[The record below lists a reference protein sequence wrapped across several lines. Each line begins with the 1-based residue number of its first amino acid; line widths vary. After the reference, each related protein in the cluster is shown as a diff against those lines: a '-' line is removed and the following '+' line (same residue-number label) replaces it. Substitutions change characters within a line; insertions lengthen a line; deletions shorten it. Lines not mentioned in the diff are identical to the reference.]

1 MPLVKKPTLPAP
13 EPLPDD
19 SAQSFAD
26 RRDLPASLAAP
37 AASVRRAAVRALAE
51 AGGDESVKVLC
62 GRLPAETDGPVRE
75 AIFLALA
82 AIGGDAAVAG
92 LLPLL
97 SDEDPALRNGAI
109 ETLQQLPRPVAPRM
123 EALLADPD
131 SDVRIFAVNVAGNL
145 RHPDVERW
153 MLAVLRDDGHVN
165 VVAAAID
172 TLAEVGTEAACA
184 DLERVVRRFPG
195 DAFLAFT
202 QRTAL
207 RRIRGG

>member
-1 MPLVKKPTLPAP
+1 MPLVKTPTPPVAGNP
-13 EPLPDD
+13 PDEASPPFSGD
-19 SAQSFAD
+19 G
-26 RRDLPASLAAP
+26 DLPARLAAP

-51 AGGDESVKVLC
+51 TGNADAARALC
-62 GRLPAETDGPVRE
+62 GRLAVEADGAVRE
-75 AIFLALA
+75 AIFLTLA

-97 SDEDPALRNGAI
+97 RDEDPALRNGAI
-109 ETLQQLPRPVAPRM
+109 ETLQQLPGPVAPRM

-131 SDVRIFAVNVAGNL
+131 SDVRIFAVNVAGSL

-153 MLAVLRDDGHVN
+153 MLSVLRSERHVN

-172 TLAEVGTEAACA
+172 TLAEVGTEAAC
-184 DLERVVRRFPG
+184 DELERIADRFPG

-202 QRTAL
+202 RRTAL

>member
-13 EPLPDD
+13 EPVPDD
-19 SAQSFAD
+19 SFPD
-26 RRDLPASLAAP
+26 DWDLPARLAAP

-51 AGGDESVKVLC
+51 TGGDDAARTLC
-62 GRLPAETDGPVRE
+62 GRLAVETDGPVRE

-82 AIGGDAAVAG
+82 AIGGDEVAAG
-92 LLPLL
+92 LLALL
-97 SDEDPALRNGAI
+97 RHEDPALRNGAI
-109 ETLQQLPRPVAPRM
+109 ETLELLPLPVAARM

-153 MLAVLRDDGHVN
+153 MLFVLRGDRHAN

-184 DLERVVRRFPG
+184 DLEQVAQHFPG
-195 DAFLAFT
+195 DAFLAFA

>member
-1 MPLVKKPTLPAP
+1 MPLVKKPTLPLA
-13 EPLPDD
+13 EPLPASELLPDG
-19 SAQSFAD
+19 
-26 RRDLPASLAAP
+26 DLPARLAAP
-37 AASVRRAAVRALAE
+37 TASVRRTAVHALAE
-51 AGGDESVKVLC
+51 AGGDGDAGTLC
-62 GRLPAETDGPVRE
+62 GRLALETDESVRE

-82 AIGGDAAVAG
+82 AIGGDAAVVG

-109 ETLQQLPRPVAPRM
+109 ETLQQLPGPVAPHM

-153 MLAVLRDDGHVN
+153 MLSVLRDDRHVN

-184 DLERVVRRFPG
+184 DLEAVVHRFPG

>member
-13 EPLPDD
+13 DHLSDEASLP
-19 SAQSFAD
+19 FAGED
-26 RRDLPASLAAP
+26 DLPARLASPSASL
-37 AASVRRAAVRALAE
+37 RRAAVHALAE
-51 AGGDESVKVLC
+51 TGGDDAARTLC
-62 GRLPAETDGPVRE
+62 GRLAVETDGAVRE

-97 SDEDPALRNGAI
+97 SDEDPAMRNGAI
-109 ETLQQLPRPVAPRM
+109 ETLQQLPQPVAPRM

-153 MLAVLRDDGHVN
+153 MLSVLEDDQHVN

-172 TLAEVGTEAACA
+172 TLAEVGTEAACD
-184 DLERVVRRFPG
+184 DLERVVQRFPG